1 VGSKTQD
8 DGLVSFKVRAY
19 KLTAYINNHDKPKE
33 LAMACD
39 CYACVDTPVKLRAL
53 GGINGLWNTMY
64 CAHTSVYRVND

>member
-1 VGSKTQD
+1 MGSKTQD

-39 CYACVDTPVKLRAL
+39 CYACVDTPSEATSIR
-53 GGINGLWNTMY
+53 WNKWFMEY
-64 CAHTSVYRVND
+64 DVLCSHFCIPCE